1 MSATKQVYLLDA
13 GNTQIKLAL
22 AQDGVIQEVERHESA
37 KFDIHL
43 LDRNI
48 PIAYSSV
55 IDEQL
60 LLKVRAHFDSVFEI
74 STLIKLPFLMA
85 YQSPQTLGLDRLCNA
100 AALSQ
105 LQRGKPRLAIDL
117 GTCVKFD
124 FLDAHNC
131 FQGGSISPGLQM
143 RAKAMAHFTAKLPEV
158 KPAPTQ
164 QLIGHDSKECLEI
177 GSYMGWQKEIEGLLL
192 TYQSQY
198 PELITYITGGDAKH
212 FDMGQKNGIFVHE
225 NLTLEGILA
234 LYLAND

>member
-22 AQDGVIQEVERHESA
+22 AQDGVIQEVERFESA

-60 LLKVRAHFDSVFEI
+60 LLKVRAHFNSVFEI

-100 AALSQ
+100 AALSS
-105 LQRGKPRLAIDL
+105 LHPGKPRLAIDL

-124 FLDAHNC
+124 FLSADNS
-131 FQGGSISPGLQM
+131 FLGGSISPGLQM
-143 RAKAMAHFTAKLPEV
+143 RSKAMAHFTAKLPEV
-158 KPAPTQ
+158 QALPTQ
-164 QLIGHDSKECLEI
+164 ELIGTTSQECLEI
-177 GSYMGWQKEIEGLLL
+177 GSYLGWQKEIEGLLFA
-192 TYQSQY
+192 YQSEY
-198 PELITYITGGDAKH
+198 PELITLITGGDAKH

>member
-60 LLKVRAHFDSVFEI
+60 LLKVRAHFNSVFEI

-100 AALSQ
+100 AALSS
-105 LQRGKPRLAIDL
+105 LHPGKPRLAIDL

-124 FLDAHNC
+124 FLSADNS
-131 FQGGSISPGLQM
+131 FLGGSISPGLQM
-143 RAKAMAHFTAKLPEV
+143 RSKAMAHFTAKLPEV
-158 KPAPTQ
+158 QALPTQ
-164 QLIGHDSKECLEI
+164 ELIGTTSQECLEI
-177 GSYMGWQKEIEGLLL
+177 GSYLGWQKEIEGLLL

-198 PELITYITGGDAKH
+198 PELITFITGGDAKH